1 MYKSHQK
8 LYNMTIGNLKWED
21 FCFKVPII
29 QPDLTC
35 IFDRKRRK
43 RQDEFDDFE
52 DMLIDDVNDISDP
65 SVGDHYPR
73 PYCNCVESK

>member
-1 MYKSHQK
+1 MYKSHQN
-8 LYNMTIGNLKWED
+8 LQDMTIGNKTWED

-43 RQDEFDDFE
+43 RQDEFDAFE
-52 DMLIDDVNDISDP
+52 DILDEGKDKSDP
-65 SVGDHYPR
+65 SVGDHYPK